1 VSIAFLLASLV
12 IVATPGTGAIYTI
25 AAGLRQGR
33 RASIIA
39 ALGCTLGIVPHL
51 LAAATGLAAV
61 LYASAVAFSTI
72 KYVGVAYLLLL
83 AWQTWRDKTA
93 LEVET
98 VTPPLSTTRVI
109 AQAVLVNLL
118 NPKLA
123 IFFFVFLPQ
132 FVHADEPHALRH
144 MLLLSAIFMLLTLVV
159 FAGYGLF
166 AAAMRAKVLGRPRVV
181 AWMRRVFAGTYLTLA
196 GRLALPEH

>member
-1 VSIAFLLASLV
+1 MGIAFLLTSLV

-25 AAGLRQGR
+25 AAGLRRGR
-33 RASIIA
+33 RASVIA

-72 KYVGVAYLLLL
+72 KYLGVAYLLLL
-83 AWQTWRDKTA
+83 AWQTWRDKTT
-93 LEVET
+93 LDVET

-118 NPKLA
+118 NPKLT

-132 FVHADEPHALRH
+132 FVHSGEPHALRH
-144 MLLLSAIFMLLTLVV
+144 MVLLSAIFMLLTLMV

-166 AAAMRAKVLGRPRVV
+166 AAAMRTKVLGRPRVV
-181 AWMRRVFAGTYLTLA
+181 AWMRRIFAGTYLTLA
-196 GRLALPEH
+196 GRLALPEN